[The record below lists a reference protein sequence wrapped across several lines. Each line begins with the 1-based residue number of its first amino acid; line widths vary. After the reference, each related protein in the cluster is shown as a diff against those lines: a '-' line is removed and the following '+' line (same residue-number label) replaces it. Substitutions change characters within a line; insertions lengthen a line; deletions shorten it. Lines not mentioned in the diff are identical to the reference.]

1 VKVIWTAP
9 AVRDVQSHV
18 TYLSE
23 VNPLAAR
30 ELGIT
35 LFTTGDSLCALPHRG
50 RRGRIP
56 GTRELLAASPYVIVY
71 EVNDDTVT
79 ILRVWHGK
87 LLA

>member
-1 VKVIWTAP
+1 MKVVWTQP
-9 AVRDVQSHV
+9 AIQDVRSHV
-18 TYLSE
+18 GYLAE

-30 ELGIT
+30 ELSIT
-35 LFTTGDSLCALPHRG
+35 LFTAGDSLCALPLRG

-56 GTRELLAASPYVIVY
+56 GTRELLAASPYVIAY
-71 EVNDDTVT
+71 EVGEDTVT